1 MYIEK
6 LIENFITEQTGYM
19 TELYLDLLQ
28 SSNKNLKST
37 ETDLYNELLCTS
49 EETFG
54 DDLSYS
60 IQEDLVKRI
69 MKNAKKF
76 AKQELGL

>member
-6 LIENFITEQTGYM
+6 LIENFITEQTEYM

-28 SSNKNLKST
+28 SDSKSLKST
-37 ETDLYNELLCTS
+37 EKDLYNELMYTA